1 MATIYTLRATTSDLS
16 GGADFDADV
25 EEGTVGAGSW
35 SPAIAAGGTPEV
47 SRGYT
52 IAGNPG
58 DQGGSGSRSFTVE
71 VDVTVAANNTTLA
84 IQLHR
89 INSGGTI
96 QSSGTKSAPQS
107 VAAAVTLTYNFNDD
121 LGTFA
126 VGDRWRIDYEFINT
140 HAHTIRTPTIAT
152 GTSNTE
158 HTAPWDIVTDSEGL
172 EDPRAYLP
180 SIVRAQGRMDAL
192 TSGMT
197 PPCTQGDEE
206 LTG

>member
-35 SPAIAAGGTPEV
+35 SPAIAPGGTPEV

-58 DQGGSGSRSFTVE
+58 AQGGSGSRSFTVE

-89 INSGGTI
+89 VNSSGTI
-96 QSSGTKSAPQS
+96 QSSGTKSTPQS
-107 VAAAVTLTYNFNDD
+107 MASSVTLTYNFTDD

-126 VGDRWRIDYEFINT
+126 SGDRWRIDYEFINS
-140 HAHTIRTPTIAT
+140 HAHTTRTPTIAT

-158 HTAPWDIVTDSEGL
+158 HTAPWDIVVDSEGL
-172 EDPRAYLP
+172 EDPRVYAP
-180 SIVRAQGRMDAL
+180 DAVRSQVGMQAL
-192 TSGMT
+192 TSGMI
-197 PPCTQGDEE
+197 PPCMQGPEE
-206 LTG
+206 IV